1 MVKFGNK
8 GTYKHAEAESTKVY
22 DIVLYRNLPTGPN
35 NSFANGQYRG
45 TFLHCRDGG
54 THRNV
59 LIDLEKETWDYLL
72 VNGIMITVEYLPGTH
87 VEADHQSRFVTD
99 SSKQKRICGYRS
111 AVSPIMTQLA
121 LFLLG
126 NMHGLVV

>member
-8 GTYKHAEAESTKVY
+8 STYKHAEAESTKVY

-54 THRNV
+54 HPQKCFDRPRKRN
-59 LIDLEKETWDYLL
+59 LGLPSSEWDHDYCR
-72 VNGIMITVEYLPGTH
+72 VFTRNTCGSRSSVTVCNG
-87 VEADHQSRFVTD
+87 F
-99 SSKQKRICGYRS
+99 
-111 AVSPIMTQLA
+111 
-121 LFLLG
+121 
-126 NMHGLVV
+126 